1 VSAARRFAS
10 LGGALDGVDFAS
22 GRAFRIMEWTGGA
35 SQQSFSSWEIVL
47 RIVE

>member
-1 VSAARRFAS
+1 MSVCAALAPPDSA
-10 LGGALDGVDFAS
+10 DFAS
-22 GRAFRIMEWTGGA
+22 GMAFRIMECIGGA